1 MGVGTPSGVPAPNGV
16 KKNIDVSPKCPKH
29 EAIFAITHTKPN
41 RKKKDMKTLDHFSS
55 NSLCIRGVDYIETR
69 IDKKDRK
76 YKYLSRRCVFRSE
89 DIGANLPQIR
99 SMFVHNTKKP
109 DVYSILVVAATPRR
123 NSKDDIVVSTARYM
137 YRVNIRT
144 NNVWIKLTKKQNSF
158 FVPPGSWRT
167 DEWKQS
173 VVMNTK
179 KALGLII

>member
-1 MGVGTPSGVPAPNGV
+1 M
-16 KKNIDVSPKCPKH
+16 KNPD
-29 EAIFAITHTKPN
+29 N
-41 RKKKDMKTLDHFSS
+41 FSS
-55 NSLCIRGVDYIETR
+55 NSLCIRGKDYIETR
-69 IDKKDRK
+69 IDKRDRK

-89 DIGANLPQIR
+89 DIASDLPQIR
-99 SMFVHNTKKP
+99 SIFVHDTKKP

-123 NSKDDIVVSTARYM
+123 NSKDDIVVNTARYM